1 MKNLIKFAASIAT
14 FVTFAISANA
24 DTYLNENFS
33 WLSYGSELGWTTS
46 GEKGISNWTAE
57 EKAHGWT
64 SRTSYVYGRQGF
76 VKLSKLG
83 YGGDIITPTLNISGT
98 KTVTLSF
105 QATGFTSST
114 LSAID
119 AQELYVV
126 ALGAGTVVNVTG
138 GVGGNS
144 VNGGET
150 HYIANNVAYVDENG
164 NNITLHNAAYI
175 KLDSANHFN
184 KQVDATGTKIWKKG
198 FTHYSVTVQGATAAT
213 RIAFIAG
220 NYNLNDGTDYR
231 NRIFLD
237 NIVVEDYNPT
247 YVSEGFS
254 WLSYGSELGWT
265 TTGEKGINNW
275 TAEEKAHGWTSRTSY
290 AYGRQGFVKLG
301 KTGCAGDIISPTLDI
316 QGTAAITVAFQAT
329 GFTSGA
335 LAYIDP
341 QQLYVA
347 ALGAGKVI
355 NVEGG
360 VGSNSENGGEV
371 HFVKNNVAYID
382 ENGDRITLND
392 VAYINLDSANHFNKQ
407 VDATGKKIWNKGF
420 TKYTVTIEGATS
432 ATRIAFIG
440 GDFNL
445 SDGEEY
451 RNRIF
456 LDNIVIKNYD
466 VAAPNIIGRITCKS
480 TGVSGVPV
488 SDGILTTVTDDNGYY
503 SLRSHKKN
511 GSVFYT
517 LPRGYEPDVANGF
530 NPQFW
535 AKLTADV
542 NTVEEHNFEITD
554 VDNDNYIMVVGADA
568 HLSNRINDISQFS
581 DGFVEHLRNEV
592 TEAGVKPI
600 YSTILGD
607 LAWDRYW
614 YGQNYDLSS
623 FMSTLVSE
631 NYPMILFPVMGNH
644 DNDASVAA
652 GTSCDFNAGAAW
664 RNNVCPNHYSY
675 NIGQVHYVVLD
686 DVIYLNNDTGG
697 TYDTGV
703 VGSRDYNRQLTIEQ
717 FIWLKKDL
725 ELVDKSTPV
734 IIELHVPV
742 WKLKPSDFSVG
753 EGLVNGGVNSSVLLS
768 EALKDFQTVHI
779 WTGHTHYNYHSHPT
793 AYPNIHENNVAG
805 ICGTWWWTG
814 YYTDRHI
821 CKDGTPGGY
830 EVVYVD
836 GKDIKWEYHSM
847 ENNGNAQFRAFD
859 MNKVRSFYSSNSYL
873 KTYFENNPSKMNYA
887 SSTYDNYANSVLL
900 NIFNYDTDWKVEAEE
915 IGSNGKATTL
925 KPVRV
930 AAEDPLHTIA
940 YTLERLKRDLSL
952 SSDFQSYKNA
962 HMFRIPTSSA
972 TTTVNIR
979 VTDSFGNVY
988 TKEFKR
994 PSEFSINMKDETEKI
1009 PSTTSVAAVSDGN
1022 NVKVLTGDN
1031 SIIIKS
1037 DIDTEARIYTVSG
1050 SLLKSIKVN
1059 RGLNEYPVEGHGF
1072 YVVSIGGAGHKVV
1085 L

>member
-14 FVTFAISANA
+14 VVTFAINANA
-24 DTYLNENFS
+24 DTYLNEKFS

-46 GEKGISNWTAE
+46 GEKGIKNWTDD

-64 SRTSYVYGRQGF
+64 SRTSYAYGRQGF
-76 VKLSKLG
+76 VKLGKLG
-83 YGGDIITPTLNISGT
+83 YGGDIITPALDISGT

-114 LSAID
+114 LSVID

-150 HYIANNVAYVDENG
+150 HYVANNVAYVDENG

-184 KQVDATGTKIWKKG
+184 KQVDPTGTKIWKKG
-198 FTHYSVTVQGATAAT
+198 FTHYSVTVQGATSST

-265 TTGEKGINNW
+265 TIGEKSLKNW
-275 TAEEKAHGWTSRTSY
+275 TDDEKAHGWTSRSSY

-301 KTGCAGDIISPTLDI
+301 KTGYAGDIISPALDI
-316 QGTAAITVAFQAT
+316 QGTATVTVAFQAT
-329 GFTSGA
+329 GFTSGT

-382 ENGDRITLND
+382 ENGNSITLND

-445 SDGEEY
+445 NDGTDY

-480 TGVSGVPV
+480 TGVAGVPV

-542 NTVEEHNFEITD
+542 NTVEEHNFEIND

-568 HLSNRINDISQFS
+568 HLSNRINDINQFS
-581 DGFVEHLRNEV
+581 NGFVERLRNEV

-623 FMSTLVSE
+623 FMSTLVSD
-631 NYPMILFPVMGNH
+631 NYPMTLFPVMGNH
-644 DNDASVAA
+644 DNDAAVAA
-652 GTSCDFNAGAAW
+652 GTSCDFNAGGAW

-675 NIGQVHYVVLD
+675 NIGQVHYVSLD

-703 VGSRDYNRQLTIEQ
+703 VGSRDYNRQLTSEQ
-717 FIWLKKDL
+717 LIWLKKDL

-742 WKLKPSDFSVG
+742 WKLKPSDFSVIV
-753 EGLVNGGVNSSVLLS
+753 GLDNGGVNSSVLLS

-779 WTGHTHYNYHSHPT
+779 WTGHTHYNYHTHPA
-793 AYPNIHENNVAG
+793 AYPNIHENNVAA

-821 CKDGTPGGY
+821 CRDGSPGGY

-859 MNKVRSFYSSNSYL
+859 MNKVRSLFGSNSYL
-873 KTYFENNPSKMNYA
+873 VTYFENNPSKMNYA

-930 AAEDPLHTIA
+930 AAEDPLQTLA
-940 YTLERLKRDLSL
+940 YALERQKRSLSL
-952 SSDFQSYKNA
+952 SSDCQAYKNA

-994 PSEFSINMKDETEKI
+994 PGEFSINMKDETVKI
-1009 PSTTSVAAVSDGN
+1009 PSTTSVAGVSDGN
-1022 NVKVLTGDN
+1022 SVKVLTGN
-1031 SIIIKS
+1031 GSIIIKS

-1059 RGLNEYPVEGHGF
+1059 RGLNEYPAEGHGF
-1072 YVVSIGGAGHKVV
+1072 YVVSIGGVGHKVV